1 MVAIPANTVT
11 YPSPRRFA
19 YWVLL
24 LPLLLY
30 LAAFYA
36 YPVLAMM
43 FRSISEPDW
52 TVDNFAKIFENAI
65 YLHVLWLTF
74 RVALVVTLLA
84 LALGFPVAY
93 LLARIERSKSNLLM
107 MLVLLPFW
115 TSILVR
121 TYAWMVLLGRQG
133 LINQFLLWIG
143 AIDEPMRLLNTTF
156 AVYVAM
162 VHILLPF
169 MILPLYSV
177 MRGIDGNLFRA
188 AEGLGATPFG
198 VFRQVLLPLA
208 LPGVWAGSLLVFI
221 LSLGF
226 FITPALVGG
235 PRDLMIAVLV
245 EQQVEMFNWPFASA
259 LAVLLLVAAL
269 SVFAGVAKGLG
280 IEQAFARAGG
290 GKPQR

>member
-1 MVAIPANTVT
+1 MVTTTANAVTHPA
-11 YPSPRRFA
+11 PRRLG
-19 YWVLL
+19 YWALV

-52 TVDNFAKIFENAI
+52 TVDNFTKIFENAV

-74 RVALVVTLLA
+74 RIALVVTLLA

-133 LINQFLLWIG
+133 LINQFMLWTG
-143 AIDEPMRLLNTTF
+143 VIDEPMRLLNTTF

-177 MRGIDGNLFRA
+177 IRGIDGNLFRA

-269 SVFAGVAKGLG
+269 SVFAGVARGLG
-280 IEQAFARAGG
+280 IEQAFARA
-290 GKPQR
+290 RR

>member
-1 MVAIPANTVT
+1 MSATLVDQKRPARTRLSHPALV
-11 YPSPRRFA
+11 
-19 YWVLL
+19 
-24 LPLLLY
+24 LPLLVY

-36 YPVLAMM
+36 YPVAAMM
-43 FRSISEPDW
+43 LRSVAEPGW
-52 TVDNFAKIFENAI
+52 TLDNFRHVFVNPV

-74 RVALVVTLLA
+74 RVAIIVTLAA
-84 LALGFPVAY
+84 LLLGFPVAY
-93 LLARIERSKSNLLM
+93 VLARIDRAKSNLLM

-143 AIDEPMRLLNTTF
+143 AINEPMRLLNTTF

-177 MRGIDGNLFRA
+177 IRGIDGNLFRA

-269 SVFAGVAKGLG
+269 SIFAGVAKGL
-280 IEQAFARAGG
+280 
-290 GKPQR
+290 